1 MSAATS
7 LFASDPH
14 AGPGD
19 APHRFASPPI
29 SYEELARRFRPIFA
43 RIAEGAVAREQSRTA
58 AVDAVAWLRDA
69 GFGALRIPQAYGGLG
84 ASLPQTFRLLIE
96 LGEADSN
103 LPQIFRAHFAFVE
116 ERLNSRDEADRQRWF
131 SLIVDGALFG
141 AAMAEK
147 TEGTETTVTLTK
159 DGDHW
164 LLDGYKFYS
173 TGTIYATWVV
183 AVALE
188 GTEYVSLVLPT
199 TAPGVVI
206 EDDWDGFGQRLTGSG
221 TTRFNK
227 VAIREDQILRRVSV
241 EQPPKTSYIIAY
253 YQLFHLAAL
262 AGIARAVLKDAIEF
276 TRAKTRTF
284 AVPGKSSPRHDPL
297 VQSVIGRLASL
308 SFTADTLVEG
318 VADAIEVSYQS
329 ALNGEDATELYTSAN
344 IKAYQAQQIVI
355 EQVLEATTLLFE
367 IGGASAV
374 SETRRLDRYWRNA
387 RTLASHN
394 PTVQRARAIGDYWLN
409 GTPPVGV
416 LQAVIQSEA
425 QAKNAADA
433 SARDP

>member
-1 MSAATS
+1 MSAATR
-7 LFASDPH
+7 LFASDLH
-14 AGPGD
+14 VDAGNALHGFGSEP
-19 APHRFASPPI
+19 A
-29 SYEELARRFRPIFA
+29 SYEDLAERFRPIFKK
-43 RIAEGAVAREQSRTA
+43 IGEGAVAREQSRTLA
-58 AVDAVAWLRDA
+58 FEAVTWLREA
-69 GFGALRIPQAYGGLG
+69 GFGALRVPQAHGGLG
-84 ASLPQTFRLLIE
+84 ATLPQTFRLLIE

-116 ERLNSRDEADRQRWF
+116 ERLNSKDESDRQRWF
-131 SLIVDGALFG
+131 SLIVEGALFG

-159 DGDHW
+159 DGVRW
-164 LLDGYKFYS
+164 ILNGYKYYS
-173 TGTIYATWVV
+173 TGTIYSSWIV
-183 AVALE
+183 AVALV
-188 GTEYVSLVLPT
+188 GTEYVSLAVPA
-199 TAPGVVI
+199 TAKGVTI

-221 TTRFNK
+221 TTRFHQ
-227 VAIREDQILRRVSV
+227 VAIGEDQILRRVSV
-241 EQPPKTSYIIAY
+241 EQPPKASYIIAY

-262 AGIARAVLKDAIEF
+262 AGIARAVLKDALAF
-276 TRAKTRTF
+276 TQAKTRTF

-308 SFTADTLVEG
+308 SFTADTLVDG
-318 VADAIEVSYQS
+318 VADAIDEAYRA
-329 ALNGEDATELYTSAN
+329 ALKGDDATELYTVAN

-367 IGGASAV
+367 IGGASAT
-374 SETRRLDRYWRNA
+374 SESRRFDRYWRNA

-394 PTVQRARAIGDYWLN
+394 PLIHRERAIGDYWLN

-425 QAKNAADA
+425 QAKNAAEA
-433 SARDP
+433 SLQTP